1 MIRALAAGTGGVS
14 TAVRMRIVTS
24 AFGIGL
30 ALAAAGLCGCDGG
43 DTPNAPARSA
53 SQAAAADVSYA
64 IPADLA
70 TAEGSGALDLDLDS
84 GRDLF
89 LATCSACHGAAGQ
102 GMPNQ
107 GPDLR
112 NSQAVARSSEE
123 EMLAFVIRGS
133 TPGQPGNKTG
143 LAMPPRGGNGAL
155 SDRQIG
161 QIIKYVR
168 SVQVQS
174 TGLGETTGAQ
184 HE

>member
-1 MIRALAAGTGGVS
+1 
-14 TAVRMRIVTS
+14 MRIVTL
-24 AFGIGL
+24 AFGMGL
-30 ALAAAGLCGCDGG
+30 ALAAGLCGCDGG
-43 DTPNAPARSA
+43 DSPAAPARSA
-53 SQAAAADVSYA
+53 SQGAAGDVSYA

-70 TAEGSGALDLDLDS
+70 TVEGSDAPDLDLDS
-84 GRDLF
+84 GRELF

-112 NSQAVARSSEE
+112 HSEVVERSSDEQI
-123 EMLAFVIRGS
+123 LAIVVRGS
-133 TPGQPGNKTG
+133 TPGQPGNKSG

-174 TGLGETTGAQ
+174 AEPSESTGVQ

>member
-1 MIRALAAGTGGVS
+1 MGV
-14 TAVRMRIVTS
+14 
-24 AFGIGL
+24 

-43 DTPNAPARSA
+43 DPPVAPAQLA
-53 SQAAAADVSYA
+53 SQAAAGDVSYA
-64 IPADLA
+64 LPADLA
-70 TAEGSGALDLDLDS
+70 TVEGSGDLDLDLDS

-112 NSQAVARSSEE
+112 NSQVVPKSSDNDL
-123 EMLAFVIRGS
+123 LAFVTRGS
-133 TPGQPGNKTG
+133 APTDPENKSG

-155 SDRQIG
+155 SDRQIK
-161 QIIKYVR
+161 QIIKFVR
-168 SVQVQS
+168 SLQVQS
-174 TGLGETTGAQ
+174 PAAGETTGAT